1 MLTAQITTGYRN
13 VTAFRDKYRWMS
25 LACFAVGALL
35 SGCVTGPVHE
45 QVPSHAIAVLSSDKS
60 SAFTSV
66 AREIKKRYPHRVEMF
81 NLDGRAAL
89 SADTRKKIESTQ
101 LPVVVAI
108 GLHATRAAQDLTGK
122 KVIFCQVFN
131 YEQENLVSPSMKGVS
146 ATPAVREL
154 FRVWKTL
161 SPRLQRV
168 GVITGGGLDDLI
180 DEARAAAAE
189 YRIDLV
195 HVEARSD
202 RQTLY
207 AFKQL
212 APKIQG
218 LWLVPD
224 NRILSLEVIRD
235 MMTYGM
241 KQGKQMA
248 VFNNEL
254 LGLGGLVSAES
265 SYADIAEQVLA
276 RVAQAQQYAGIPGDS
291 VVPLSKANIRINK
304 VMAGRLNLVI
314 PRSLRGMAHG

>member
-1 MLTAQITTGYRN
+1 
-13 VTAFRDKYRWMS
+13 MS
-25 LACFAVGALL
+25 LAWFVVGALL
-35 SGCVTGPVHE
+35 SGCVAGPVRE
-45 QVPSHAIAVLSSDKS
+45 PVPSHAIAVLSSDQS
-60 SAFTSV
+60 SAFTRV

-81 NLDGRAAL
+81 NLDGQTAL
-89 SADTRKKIESTQ
+89 SADTRKRIESTQ

-108 GLHATRAAQDLTGK
+108 GLHATRAAQGLTGK

-131 YEQENLVSPSMKGVS
+131 YEQENLVSPSMKGVA
-146 ATPAVREL
+146 ATPAVQEL

-161 SPRLQRV
+161 SPRLQKV
-168 GVITGGGLDDLI
+168 GVITGGGLDGLI

-202 RQTLY
+202 RETLY

-248 VFNNEL
+248 VFNHEL

-276 RVAQAQQYAGIPGDS
+276 RVAQAQQYAGIPGDP

-304 VMAGRLNLVI
+304 VMARRLNLSV
-314 PRSLRGMAHG
+314 PRSLRGMARDS